1 MMKGVCLRYSSNEVD
16 AEDLLQ
22 ESFMRAF
29 KNLTSYKE
37 TASLGAWLRKIT
49 VNCALEKYRNEK
61 KKKETVL
68 YVETYFEN
76 DFAFED
82 ELAQFDLND
91 LLQKIQLLPL
101 GYRTVF
107 NLYAIEG
114 YQHDEIAT
122 ELNIAVG
129 TSKSQYSRARLML
142 KEMIEKE
149 RLFHLN
155 PVNYEK

>member
-29 KNLTSYKE
+29 KNLSSYQE

-76 DFAFED
+76 DFAFEN

-114 YQHDEIAT
+114 YQHDEIAD
-122 ELNIAVG
+122 LLKIAVG
-129 TSKSQYSRARLML
+129 TSKSQYSRARVML

>member
-29 KNLTSYKE
+29 KSLNTYQETSG
-37 TASLGAWLRKIT
+37 LGAWLRKIT

-68 YVETYFEN
+68 YVESYFEN
-76 DFAFED
+76 DFAFEN

-114 YQHDEIAT
+114 YQHDEIAD
-122 ELNIAVG
+122 LLKIAVG
-129 TSKSQYSRARLML
+129 TSKSQYSRARVML

-155 PVNYEK
+155 SVNYEK

>member
-29 KNLTSYKE
+29 KGLSTFQE

-76 DFAFED
+76 DFAFEND
-82 ELAQFDLND
+82 LAQFDLND

-114 YQHDEIAT
+114 YQHDEIAD
-122 ELNIAVG
+122 LLKIAVG

-155 PVNYEK
+155 SVNYEK

>member
-1 MMKGVCLRYSSNEVD
+1 MMKGVCLRYSFNEVD

-29 KNLTSYKE
+29 KSLNTYQEK
-37 TASLGAWLRKIT
+37 AGLGAWLRKIT

-68 YVETYFEN
+68 YVESYFEN
-76 DFAFED
+76 DFAFEN

-114 YQHDEIAT
+114 YQHDEIAD
-122 ELNIAVG
+122 LLKIAVG
-129 TSKSQYSRARLML
+129 TSKSQYSRARVML

-149 RLFHLN
+149 RVFHLN
-155 PVNYEK
+155 SVNYEK